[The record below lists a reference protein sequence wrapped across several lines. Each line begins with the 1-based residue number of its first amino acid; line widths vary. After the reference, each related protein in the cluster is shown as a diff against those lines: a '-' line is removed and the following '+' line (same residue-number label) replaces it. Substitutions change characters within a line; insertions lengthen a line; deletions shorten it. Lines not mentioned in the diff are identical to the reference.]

1 MVGRPAR
8 VPGDNMVE
16 RRRILIKL
24 VRRAKKNIQELAKTE
39 MGGFGVM
46 VFMPNSQAMIY
57 GRTRDECERAVERF
71 FAAIEER
78 MTRAQYSRRKTAMP
92 VPVAQKLAQK
102 AILLH

>member
-8 VPGDNMVE
+8 LPGNDMVE

-24 VRRAKKNIQELAKTE
+24 VKRAKTNIRELANTKI
-39 MGGFGVM
+39 GGFGVM
-46 VFMPNSQAMIY
+46 IFMPKSQAMIY
-57 GRTRDECERAVERF
+57 GPTRDECERAVERF

-78 MTRAQYSRRKTAMP
+78 MTRAQYSRRKAAMP
-92 VPVAQKLAQK
+92 APIAQKVPQK